1 MIDLL
6 VKQNFL
12 SSLSMR
18 RTGSAFRAML
28 HQAWARVATVRL
40 RLFAVVL
47 STCCVVGFANGADEF
62 ERSIQPVLSQY
73 CNHCH
78 STKQQEGELDLE
90 QFASARVAAG
100 QPKVWEH
107 VLEQLANGEMPPK
120 DKPQLPAELKM
131 QFTTSVQK
139 MLDQWALASAGD
151 PGDVVLR
158 RLSNVEYSYTL
169 RDLTGVESLDPARE
183 FPVDGAAGEGFT
195 NAGAAL
201 VMSPSLLTKY
211 LDAAKNVAQHAVL
224 LPDSI
229 RFSPSPSRRDWT
241 NESLTRI
248 RDFYSQFTVATD
260 EKVTVGG
267 TGMVSNDGGRIPLE
281 KYLAA
286 VIEHRTTLAD
296 GQTTIASVAHDHQ
309 LNAKYLGLLWT
320 MLNDPQPSLIL
331 DSLRA
336 KWRDG
341 VLCVADIQPWQQSLW
356 RFTNIGHLGKVGGPT
371 AWMEP
376 VAPLTSQQEFRVK
389 LTAPADGGD
398 VVLYLS
404 ADDAG
409 DGNEHDFVLWE
420 KGRIVSEG
428 RPDLPLK
435 DLRGVLRQ
443 LIQRRDAI
451 ASTAPQCLA
460 AAYEAQVAKEPIDM
474 ATLAKRH
481 AIDPDLLAGWLTYL
495 GIHASGEVKIGKLLT
510 NKTDSVANY
519 GFIKG
524 WSGEQA
530 YSVLANSSDATV
542 QIPGTMKPNSIAT
555 HPSPTLSSVIAWR
568 CVEAADVAITGSVQ
582 DVHTACGNG
591 VTWSLELRRG
601 NTRET
606 FAHGVTQ
613 GDKVS
618 DVGRYE
624 QVSVQVGDM
633 IALVIG
639 PGQGNHVC
647 DLTALELT
655 IQAAQK
661 KWDLVSDIVPDI
673 LAGNPHADQQG
684 NPEVWYFFGEPETPG
699 VTATL
704 PAQSLLTQW
713 RRTNHAEER
722 SRLALQV
729 QRLLQRDIDSIPA
742 DSPDRTTHA
751 QLLSFTGPLLAS
763 ALRSSV
769 AVSDDGAEF
778 HYGIDPALFGKH
790 PNDEAVAASSL
801 CVQAPSVIEV
811 RLPASLVD
819 GAELVLEGRLHR
831 SSGEE
836 GSAQLQVTTTK
847 PTVAG
852 LRPSSYNA
860 QKLQGAWTS
869 SMPSMAF
876 EAPVLV
882 NENSAARKRL
892 ESALD
897 DFRQLFPATVC
908 YTTIVPVDEVVTLT
922 LFHREDELLSR
933 LMLDDE
939 QRTTLDRLWAELHF
953 VSQDALTLVDA
964 YQQIWEYSTQDGP
977 NAPHGDK
984 RLEPLREPI
993 MRGAE
998 EFKQRLIDVE
1008 PVQVEAAI
1016 GFADQAWR
1024 RPLIEPE
1031 RQALRELYQT
1041 LRTRGVA
1048 HDEAVRLLL
1057 ARVLT
1062 SPAFLYRGERA
1073 GSGSEATAV
1082 SDWELA
1088 TRLSYFLWS
1097 SAPDDELRAIA
1108 AAGKLHHDEVLAT
1121 QLRRMLQD
1129 ARVRRLATEFGCQWL
1144 HIRDLETLN
1153 EKSERHFPTFV
1164 GLRDEMQE
1172 EAVRF
1177 LIDLFQQDRSVLSLL
1192 DADHSYMNAA
1202 LAEHYGI
1209 ELPSGELRGD
1219 DWQRVD
1225 GLRARGRGGMLGF
1238 AATLA
1243 KQSGASRTSPIL
1255 RGNWISEVVLGEKLP
1270 RPPKDVPILP
1280 EEAPEG
1286 LTERQLIERHSSDA
1300 KCARCHERIDHFGFA
1315 LEGFDAIGRARS
1327 KDAAGLPIDTLAKL
1341 PGGGELSGI
1350 DGLRLYLLEQ
1360 RRDDFLRQFCRK
1372 LLGYALGRSVQ
1383 LSDKPLLDD
1392 LLVQLKSNDYR
1403 VGTAL
1408 ERIVLSPQFREIRG
1422 RDSVSSN

>member
-1 MIDLL
+1 MIDLWL
-6 VKQNFL
+6 KRGCFSCV
-12 SSLSMR
+12 SLR
-18 RTGSAFRAML
+18 RTRSTLGTL
-28 HQAWARVATVRL
+28 LQLTWTRVATVRL
-40 RLFAVVL
+40 RPFAVIL
-47 STCCVVGFANGADEF
+47 SACCVAGSVSGADEF
-62 ERSIQPVLSQY
+62 ERAIQPVLRQY
-73 CNHCH
+73 CNQCH
-78 STKQQEGELDLE
+78 STELKEGELDLE
-90 QFASARVAAG
+90 QFASAPVAAG
-100 QPKVWEH
+100 QPKVWEL

-120 DKPQLPAELKM
+120 DKPQLPTELKT

-169 RDLTGVESLDPARE
+169 RDLTGVGSLDPARE

-211 LDAAKNVAQHAVL
+211 LDAAKSVANQAVL
-224 LPDSI
+224 LPDAI
-229 RFSPSPSRRDWT
+229 RFSPSTSRRDWT

-248 RDFYSQFTVATD
+248 RDFYSQFTVTTD

-267 TGMVSNDGGRIPLE
+267 TGVVSNDGGRIQLE

-286 VIEHRTTLAD
+286 VIEHRTALTD
-296 GQTTIASVAHDHQ
+296 GQTTIVTVARDRN
-309 LNAKYLGLLWT
+309 LNAKYLGLLWS
-320 MLNDPQPSLIL
+320 MLHDPQASLLL
-331 DSLRA
+331 DSLRT
-336 KWRDG
+336 KWQDG
-341 VLCVADIQPWQQSLW
+341 KLSVADIEPWQQSLW
-356 RFTNIGHLGKVGGPT
+356 RFTNIGHLGKVGGPKS
-371 AWMEP
+371 WMEP
-376 VAPLTSQQEFRVK
+376 VSPLASQQEFRVK
-389 LTAPADGGD
+389 LTAPADGSD
-398 VVLYLS
+398 VVIYLA

-409 DGNEHDFVLWE
+409 DGNEHDFALWE
-420 KGRIVSEG
+420 NGRIVSTG

-460 AAYEAQVAKEPIDM
+460 AAHEAQLAKEPIDL
-474 ATLAKRH
+474 ATLAKQH
-481 AIDPDLLAGWLTYL
+481 AVDPDLLAGWLTHL
-495 GIHASGEVKIGKLLT
+495 GIHATGETKIGKLLT
-510 NKTDSVANY
+510 EKTDSVANY

-530 YSVLANSSDATV
+530 YSVLANSSDAVV

-555 HPSPTLSSVIAWR
+555 HPSPTLASVVAWR
-568 CVEAADVAITGSVQ
+568 CPEAGNVTITGSVQ
-582 DVHTACGNG
+582 DAHTACGNG
-591 VTWSLELRRG
+591 VTWALELRRG
-601 NTRET
+601 NTREM
-606 FAHGVTQ
+606 FAQGVTK
-613 GDKVS
+613 GDEVN
-618 DVGRYE
+618 DVGRHE
-624 QVSVQVGDM
+624 NVSVQVGDM

-639 PGQGNHVC
+639 PGQGSHVC
-647 DLTALELT
+647 DLTAIELA
-655 IQAAQK
+655 IQGNQK
-661 KWDLVSDIVPDI
+661 AWDLASDVVPDI
-673 LAGNPHADQQG
+673 LAGNPHADRLG
-684 NPEVWYFFGEPETPG
+684 NRDVWYFFGEPETPG

-704 PAQSLLTQW
+704 PAQSLLAQW
-713 RRTNHAEER
+713 RRANHPEAR
-722 SRLALQV
+722 SQLAAQLQ
-729 QRLLQRDIDSIPA
+729 QLLRQDIKSIPA
-742 DSPDRTTHA
+742 DSPDRATHI
-751 QLLSFTGPLLAS
+751 QLLSFSGPLLAS
-763 ALRSSV
+763 TWRSPV
-769 AVSDDGAEF
+769 VVSDDSSQF
-778 HYGIDPALFGKH
+778 RYGIDPSLFGHH
-790 PNDEAVAASSL
+790 PDGEAVAASSL
-801 CVQAPSVIEV
+801 CVRAPSLLEIH
-811 RLPASLVD
+811 LPASLVD
-819 GAELVLEGRLHR
+819 GAEFVVESRLHPG
-831 SSGEE
+831 SGDQ
-836 GSAQLQVTTTK
+836 GSVQVQVLTRE
-847 PTVAG
+847 PTMTG
-852 LRPSSYNA
+852 LRPSAYNSA
-860 QKLQGAWTS
+860 KLQGAWTS

-882 NENSAARKRL
+882 REGSVARKRF
-892 ESALD
+892 EAALD

-939 QRTTLDRLWAELHF
+939 QRMTLDRLWAELHF

-998 EFKQRLIDVE
+998 EFKQRLVDVE
-1008 PVQVEAAI
+1008 PVQVGAAI
-1016 GFADQAWR
+1016 QFADQAWR
-1024 RPLIEPE
+1024 RPLVEQE
-1031 RQALRELYQT
+1031 RQALRDLYQT
-1041 LRTRGVA
+1041 LRSRGVV
-1048 HDEAVRLLL
+1048 HEEAVRLLL

-1062 SPAFLYRGERA
+1062 SPAFLYRGEQAAA
-1073 GSGSEATAV
+1073 GSKSSPV

-1097 SAPDDELRAIA
+1097 SAPDEELRGVA
-1108 AAGKLHHDEVLAT
+1108 AAGKLHQDEMLVT
-1121 QLRRMLQD
+1121 QIRRMMQD
-1129 ARVRRLATEFGCQWL
+1129 GRVRRLATEFGCQWL

-1177 LIDLFQQDRSVLSLL
+1177 LIDLFQADRSVLSLL
-1192 DADHSYMNAA
+1192 DADHSFMNAA

-1209 ELPSGELRGD
+1209 ELPSSELPSD
-1219 DWQRVD
+1219 DWRRVD
-1225 GLRARGRGGMLGF
+1225 AMRARGRGGMLGF

-1270 RPPKDVPILP
+1270 RPPKDVPTLP
-1280 EEAPEG
+1280 EEAPAG

-1327 KDAAGLPIDTLAKL
+1327 QDAAGLPIDTLAKL
-1341 PGGGELSGI
+1341 PGGGELNGM
-1350 DGLRLYLLEQ
+1350 DGLRSYLLEQ

-1372 LLGYALGRSVQ
+1372 MLGYALGRGVQ
-1383 LSDKPLLDD
+1383 LSDKPLLDEM
-1392 LLVQLKSNDYR
+1392 LVQLQSNDYR
-1403 VGTAL
+1403 VSTAI
-1408 ERIVLSPQFREIRG
+1408 EQIVLSPQFREIRG
-1422 RDSVSSN
+1422 QAFVSSH